1 MRRFYDL
8 MVAHTDEL
16 AALLTAEQG
25 KPLAEARGELG
36 YAADFLEWFAD
47 EAPRVYG
54 DTIPGLSPA
63 NRVMVLKQPIG
74 VAAAITPWNFPSAMI
89 TRKLGA
95 ALAAGCSMVL
105 KPSELTPFS
114 ALALGALSQEAG
126 LPDGLFNIVTGDA
139 AEIGSE
145 FTANP
150 AVRKLS
156 FTGSTRVGSLLMAQ
170 SAPTVKKL
178 GLELGGNAPFIVFD
192 DADIDAA
199 VAGAIAAKFRN
210 AGQTCVS
217 ANRFYVQAGVHDA
230 FVAKFTAAVEA
241 LKVGPGTEAGVNVGP
256 LIDERAV
263 AKVAGFIEDAVSRGA
278 KVVTGGARHA
288 LGGRFFQPTIL
299 TGVSREMKVSC
310 EEIFG
315 PVAPILKFTTEAEAL
330 ALANDT
336 EFGLAAYFY
345 ARDLGRVWR
354 VAEALESGMVGINAG
369 GVSNAAAPFGGIK
382 SSGLGR
388 EGSMYGVEDYLEVK
402 YLNIGL

>member
-1 MRRFYDL
+1 
-8 MVAHTDEL
+8 
-16 AALLTAEQG
+16 
-25 KPLAEARGELG
+25 
-36 YAADFLEWFAD
+36 
-47 EAPRVYG
+47 
-54 DTIPGLSPA
+54 
-63 NRVMVLKQPIG
+63 MVLKQPIG

-114 ALALGALSQEAG
+114 ALALGVLAQEAG
-126 LPDGLFNIVTGDA
+126 LPKGLFNIVTGDA
-139 AEIGSE
+139 AEIGGE
-145 FTANP
+145 FTGNP
-150 AVRKLS
+150 TVRKLS

-192 DADIDAA
+192 DADLDAA

-230 FVAKFTAAVEA
+230 FVAKLSAAVEA
-241 LKVGPGTEAGVNVGP
+241 LKVGTGFEDGVNVGP

-263 AKVAGFIEDAVSRGA
+263 AKVESFVVDAVARGA
-278 KVVTGGARHA
+278 TIVTGGKRHA

-315 PVAPILKFTTEAEAL
+315 PVAPILRFETDAEAL

-354 VAEALESGMVGINAG
+354 VAEGLEAGMVGINSG

-388 EGSMYGVEDYLEVK
+388 EGSMYGVEDYLEIK